1 MSYMLYETFRMP
13 RYDDF
18 LKQEPQMYSRFM
30 NDPLDEEYLVSPGIV
45 GSYADGEIPAEEIEV
60 REAVIRFK
68 VTGDQVLSMNL
79 FHRLFHY
86 RRYSE
91 VRASFNKSRLAL
103 VDVVNRSPFHKAAM
117 RRIYS
122 DLPEQSI
129 ARRVLVDF
137 IG

>member
-1 MSYMLYETFRMP
+1 
-13 RYDDF
+13 
-18 LKQEPQMYSRFM
+18 MYSRFM
-30 NDPLDEEYLVSPGIV
+30 NDPLDEQYLLSPAIV

-60 REAVIRFK
+60 RDAVIRFK
-68 VTGDQVLSMNL
+68 VTGDQALSMNL

-86 RRYSE
+86 QRYRE
-91 VRASFNKSRLAL
+91 VRASFDKSGLTL
-103 VDVVNRSPFHKAAM
+103 VDVVNRTPFHKAAM

-137 IG
+137 IR

>member
-1 MSYMLYETFRMP
+1 
-13 RYDDF
+13 
-18 LKQEPQMYSRFM
+18 MYSRFM
-30 NDPLDEEYLVSPGIV
+30 NDPLDEEYHHGTSFHGIV

-60 REAVIRFK
+60 RGEAVIRFK

-86 RRYSE
+86 QRYSE
-91 VRASFNKSRLAL
+91 VRASFSKSRLAL

-122 DLPEQSI
+122 DF
-129 ARRVLVDF
+129 ARAKHCP
-137 IG
+137 

>member
-1 MSYMLYETFRMP
+1 MLYETFRMP

-86 RRYSE
+86 QRYSE

-117 RRIYS
+117 RRI
-122 DLPEQSI
+122 
-129 ARRVLVDF
+129 
-137 IG
+137 

>member
-1 MSYMLYETFRMP
+1 
-13 RYDDF
+13 
-18 LKQEPQMYSRFM
+18 MYSRFM

-86 RRYSE
+86 RRY
-91 VRASFNKSRLAL
+91 RALLQIVGGDKLII
-103 VDVVNRSPFHKAAM
+103 PFC
-117 RRIYS
+117 
-122 DLPEQSI
+122 
-129 ARRVLVDF
+129 
-137 IG
+137 

>member
-79 FHRLFHY
+79 FHRLF
-86 RRYSE
+86 
-91 VRASFNKSRLAL
+91 
-103 VDVVNRSPFHKAAM
+103 
-117 RRIYS
+117 
-122 DLPEQSI
+122 
-129 ARRVLVDF
+129 
-137 IG
+137 

>member
-1 MSYMLYETFRMP
+1 ARNN
-13 RYDDF
+13 
-18 LKQEPQMYSRFM
+18 LKIRISLRR
-30 NDPLDEEYLVSPGIV
+30 VSILR
-45 GSYADGEIPAEEIEV
+45 GE
-60 REAVIRFK
+60 
-68 VTGDQVLSMNL
+68 DQSMNL

-86 RRYSE
+86 QRYRE

-103 VDVVNRSPFHKAAM
+103 VDMVNRSPFHKAAM

-129 ARRVLVDF
+129 ARRVLLDF

>member
-1 MSYMLYETFRMP
+1 
-13 RYDDF
+13 
-18 LKQEPQMYSRFM
+18 MYSRFM

-103 VDVVNRSPFHKAAM
+103 VDMVNRSPFHKAAM

-129 ARRVLVDF
+129 ARRVLLDF

>member
-1 MSYMLYETFRMP
+1 
-13 RYDDF
+13 
-18 LKQEPQMYSRFM
+18 MYSRFM
-30 NDPLDEEYLVSPGIV
+30 NDPLDEKYLLSPSIEGF
-45 GSYADGEIPAEEIEV
+45 YAEGEIPAEEIEV
-60 REAVIRFK
+60 WDAVMRFK
-68 VTGDQVLSMNL
+68 FTGDQALSMNL

-86 RRYSE
+86 QRYRE

-129 ARRVLVDF
+129 ARRVLGDF

>member
-1 MSYMLYETFRMP
+1 
-13 RYDDF
+13 
-18 LKQEPQMYSRFM
+18 MYSRFM

-103 VDVVNRSPFHKAAM
+103 VDMVNRSPFHKAAM